1 MQCRLGGGLEGRLE
15 GQVGW
20 QVPVGLS
27 REWERAGLWS
37 SKSEEQPRSTKLAEG
52 DVTVAGMLF
61 GYGEDLGRGGGDG
74 TPYEKRGGAP
84 PTGGTQAVR
93 RTHRISIPAPS
104 QKRHQ
109 CTPTARTRAG
119 LNGIPPAKHYGMPIT
134 QWRLFIARSG
144 RAGGLTRG

>member
-15 GQVGW
+15 GQVGC

-74 TPYEKRGGAP
+74 TPYEKLLSRVPVNGSYAWWLTCRP
-84 PTGGTQAVR
+84 LMSQR
-93 RTHRISIPAPS
+93 RKCALECYVFLSD
-104 QKRHQ
+104 
-109 CTPTARTRAG
+109 
-119 LNGIPPAKHYGMPIT
+119 
-134 QWRLFIARSG
+134 
-144 RAGGLTRG
+144 